1 MNKRSRNHDMY
12 LESRCLVKSGYKDD
26 SEWTCEGSLKSMES
40 RRLRDPARYQWGVYD
55 CIHNEWA
62 IYRQFGWYRRSH
74 KAFVPFLRDKGFF
87 LFDMKYY
94 LKTKKGE

>member
-1 MNKRSRNHDMY
+1 MY

-26 SEWTCEGSLKSMES
+26 SEWTCEGSLKSAES

-74 KAFVPFLRDKGFF
+74 KAFVPFLRGIRAFF
-87 LFDMKYY
+87 IVFCQLC
-94 LKTKKGE
+94 